1 MAKKGR
7 MNFSLTIPPLWRL
20 VRPTFFQNK
29 WAMLEKFFPTL
40 EKVFSTLE
48 KIFSRHGKKFS
59 SVSVFLENIPVSAA
73 RYSVT
78 TMRDGRRGKQAVDG
92 GLRLV
97 GPHAVRY
104 STGGS
109 PWEWD
114 CLLRQDAGDAAGM
127 GCARG
132 TAPHQPV
139 DEKPQAAYHAVDWKA
154 WLRSPYQHRA
164 AWVV

>member
-7 MNFSLTIPPLWRL
+7 MNFSLTILPLWRL

-29 WAMLEKFFPTL
+29 WATLEKFFPTL

-59 SVSVFLENIPVSAA
+59 SVSVFLENIPASAA

-114 CLLRQDAGDAAGM
+114 CLLRQNAGDAVGM

>member
-7 MNFSLTIPPLWRL
+7 MNFSLAIPPLWRL

-29 WAMLEKFFPTL
+29 WAMLEKKFPTL

-59 SVSVFLENIPVSAA
+59 SVSVFLENIPASTA

-97 GPHAVRY
+97 WQRAVRY

-114 CLLRQDAGDAAGM
+114 CLLST
-127 GCARG
+127 GCRLCGGARG